1 MTTLGT
7 QERPLKVAVV
17 GAGPAGFFAA
27 AALLKNKAGVD
38 VRVDLFDRLP
48 APYGLVRYGVAPDH
62 AKIKSVS
69 KVYERTALDERVRFF
84 GDVEF
89 GRDLKLAD
97 LRERY
102 DQIVFTVG
110 AQSDRPLGI
119 AGEDLEGSHSATEFV
134 AWYNGHPDYAD
145 HTFGLGARAAVVV
158 GAGNVAL
165 DVARILAK
173 SVEEL
178 HPTDIAQHAL
188 DALRGSLIEDV
199 YVIARRGPAQ
209 AKFSKKE
216 LREFGE
222 LEVAHAVVRA
232 SDFELD
238 EASAESLESNSAAR
252 GNVEIMR
259 GFFDLEPGG
268 KPRRVHFLFCTSPV
282 EILGD
287 DAGQVVGVRVVD
299 NELRPTESG
308 YIQSYATDRTR
319 EIECGLVLRSV
330 GYRGVEL
337 PELPFDARRAV
348 IANDDGRV
356 VGEGGEALPGLYVA
370 GWIKRGPSGVIG
382 TNNKCA
388 TGTVAKMLED
398 LEATPAAPSPEDDVA
413 ELLTGRGVEFVTF
426 EDWQRLDAEEIRL
439 GEESG
444 RSRVKLV
451 RRDQVRE
458 VLQSSS

>member
-7 QERPLKVAVV
+7 QDRPLKVAVV
-17 GAGPAGFFAA
+17 GAGPAGFYAA

-62 AKIKSVS
+62 AKIKTVR
-69 KVYERTALDERVRFF
+69 KIYARTAQDERVRFF

-89 GRDLKLAD
+89 GSDLTLED
-97 LRERY
+97 LQARY
-102 DQIVFTVG
+102 DQVVFTVG
-110 AQSDRPLGI
+110 AQSDRALGI
-119 AGEDLEGSHSATEFV
+119 PGEDLEGSYSATEFV
-134 AWYNGHPDYAD
+134 AWYNGHPDYAERAFALD
-145 HTFGLGARAAVVV
+145 ARAAVVV

-173 SVEEL
+173 SVDEL

-199 YVIARRGPAQ
+199 YIVARRGPAQ

-222 LEVAHAVVRA
+222 LEIAHAVVRQA
-232 SDFELD
+232 DFELD
-238 EASAESLESNSAAR
+238 DASAAALESDSAAR

-259 GFFDLEPGG
+259 SFFELDPGD

-287 DAGQVVGVRVVD
+287 DDGRVAGVRVVD
-299 NELRPTESG
+299 NRLEPTDSG
-308 YIQSYATDRTR
+308 YIQSYPTETTHELD
-319 EIECGLVLRSV
+319 CGLVLRSV
-330 GYRGVEL
+330 GYRGVAL
-337 PELPFDARRAV
+337 PGLPFDARRAV
-348 IANDDGRV
+348 ISNDDGRV
-356 VGEGGEALPGLYVA
+356 TDADGAHLPGLYVA

-388 TGTVAKMLED
+388 SGTVACMLDD
-398 LEATPAAPSPEDDVA
+398 LATTPPAPSHDDDVA
-413 ELLTGRGVEFVTF
+413 ALLTARGVDFITF
-426 EDWQRLDAEEIRL
+426 EDWLALDAEEVRR
-439 GEESG
+439 GEETG
-444 RSRVKLV
+444 RARVKFVDRASV
-451 RRDQVRE
+451 RQA
-458 VLQSSS
+458 LQRSS